1 MRSMKENYSII
12 SEQVKLIR
20 ENVEYLCQQQEA
32 QTILITSGESGTGK
46 STVSAN
52 LAVAYAQKGNRTL
65 LIDADLRKP
74 TQHYLFSQEMHV
86 GLSNYIR
93 RDISIESCVQQVIL
107 EDCEFSII
115 TSGAIMPNPNDLLAS
130 SKMTAALQSVK
141 QLYDVIIIDTP
152 PVNVV
157 SDALI
162 LAKKVDGVLLVVH
175 AEKTNKQSAK
185 NAVKKLRLV
194 NANILG
200 VVANGTTDTAVNYY
214 Y

>member
-20 ENVEYLCQQQEA
+20 ENVDYLCQQQEA

-52 LAVAYAQKGNRTL
+52 LAVAYAQKGNRIL

-93 RDISIESCVQQVIL
+93 RDISIESCIQQVIL

-130 SKMTAALQSVK
+130 SKMTAALQAVK

-175 AEKTNKQSAK
+175 ADKTTKQSAK

-194 NANILG
+194 NANIFG
-200 VVANGTTDTAVNYY
+200 VVANGTDTTENYY

>member
-20 ENVEYLCQQQEA
+20 ENVDYLCQQQDA
-32 QTILITSGESGTGK
+32 QTILITSGEGGTGK

-74 TQHYLFSQEMHV
+74 TQHLLFSQEMHV

-115 TSGAIMPNPNDLLAS
+115 TSGVIMPNPNDLLAS
-130 SKMTAALQSVK
+130 SKMTAALQAVK
-141 QLYDVIIIDTP
+141 QRYDVIIIDTP

-175 AEKTNKQSAK
+175 ADKTTKQSAK

-200 VVANGTTDTAVNYY
+200 VVANGTDTAENYY

>member
-20 ENVEYLCQQQEA
+20 ENVDYLCQQQDV

-74 TQHYLFSQEMHV
+74 TQHHLFSQEMHV

-93 RDISIESCVQQVIL
+93 RDISIESCVQQAIS
-107 EDCEFSII
+107 ENCEFSII
-115 TSGAIMPNPNDLLAS
+115 TSGAIVPNPNDLFDS
-130 SKMTAALQSVK
+130 PKMDAALQEVK
-141 QLYDVIIIDTP
+141 QTYDVIIIDTP

-175 AEKTNKQSAK
+175 ADKTNKQSAK
-185 NAVKKLRLV
+185 NAVKKLHLV

-200 VVANGTTDTAVNYY
+200 VVVNGTDTAENYY

>member
-20 ENVEYLCQQQEA
+20 ENVDYLCQQQEA

-52 LAVAYAQKGNRTL
+52 LAVAYAQKGTRTL

-115 TSGAIMPNPNDLLAS
+115 TSGAIMSNPNDLLAS
-130 SKMTAALQSVK
+130 SKMTAALQEVK
-141 QLYDVIIIDTP
+141 QLYDVVIIDTP

-175 AEKTNKQSAK
+175 ADKTNKQSAK

-200 VVANGTTDTAVNYY
+200 VVANGTDTGENYY

>member
-20 ENVEYLCQQQEA
+20 ENVDYLCQQQDA

-74 TQHYLFSQEMHV
+74 TQHHLFSQEMYV
-86 GLSNYIR
+86 GLSNYIQKEL
-93 RDISIESCVQQVIL
+93 SIESCVQQIIS

-115 TSGAIMPNPNDLLAS
+115 TSGAIVPNPNDLFDS
-130 SKMTAALQSVK
+130 SKMTAALQEVK
-141 QLYDVIIIDTP
+141 QLYDVVIIDTP

-175 AEKTNKQSAK
+175 ADKTTKQSAK

-200 VVANGTTDTAVNYY
+200 VVVNGTDTAGNYY

>member
-20 ENVEYLCQQQEA
+20 ENVDYLCHQQEA

-74 TQHYLFSQEMHV
+74 TQHHLFSQEMHV

-93 RDISIESCVQQVIL
+93 RDISIESCVQQVVL
-107 EDCEFSII
+107 ENCEISII

-130 SKMTAALQSVK
+130 SKMTLALQAVK
-141 QLYDVIIIDTP
+141 QRYDVIIIDTP

-162 LAKKVDGVLLVVH
+162 LAKNVDGVLLVVH
-175 AEKTNKQSAK
+175 ADKTTKQSAK
-185 NAVKKLRLV
+185 NAVNKLRLV

-200 VVANGTTDTAVNYY
+200 VVANGTDTTENYY